1 MPRIARK
8 FISGQYFHIMSQG
21 INREYILQ
29 YDKEKEKYL
38 ELMNQYS
45 IKFEIN
51 LIAYCIMSNH
61 IHILIKA
68 KNVNNISDFMRLV
81 NGSYA
86 TYYNKK
92 YDRVGFVF
100 RSRFR
105 SKVIMSEKSLFRC
118 IKYIHMNPV
127 SANIVQNEEEYKY
140 SSYINFKNNFGLYS
154 LEKLN
159 YMLKLDKEFLN
170 RDFQIN
176 DKEETYT
183 KEVLNAYIEKKN
195 LTIEQMKGDAD
206 IQKQFFKEIKN
217 QKIDN
222 KINKS
227 ELAKLLGIA
236 RCTIYKY
243 LKENT
248 ISILAPTVCGICGK
262 INSDGLCPKC
272 TKILEKCAKFE
283 IINKNACMNF
293 ENLIYIFKYEGIIRK
308 LILDYK
314 FNEKPYIYESFVNFI
329 LKNKKI
335 FEILKSYDTIIPVPI
350 SRKRMKE
357 RGYNQSLLIAKK
369 LSEDLNI
376 ELQTNCLIKTKNIVE
391 QSKLNKEQREKN
403 IQNVYEL
410 KNEQI
415 INNKK
420 ILLIDDIYTTGS
432 TVNECSKMLRK
443 AQPRKVDVLVLA
455 KD

>member
-92 YDRVGFVF
+92 CDRVGFVF

-335 FEILKSYDTIIPVPI
+335 FEILKS
-350 SRKRMKE
+350 
-357 RGYNQSLLIAKK
+357 
-369 LSEDLNI
+369 
-376 ELQTNCLIKTKNIVE
+376 
-391 QSKLNKEQREKN
+391 
-403 IQNVYEL
+403 
-410 KNEQI
+410 
-415 INNKK
+415 
-420 ILLIDDIYTTGS
+420 
-432 TVNECSKMLRK
+432 
-443 AQPRKVDVLVLA
+443 
-455 KD
+455 

>member
-92 YDRVGFVF
+92 CDRVGFVF